1 MGDNRSGNRK
11 QAKVTTDQ
19 QPAIKSPLEKE
30 VERLLDEGYAMSLI
44 AQDTGVDIKKVRA
57 IKAAKLLPT
66 LLAEHEDSDEDGDDT
81 KFDATQAWLGQT
93 TTSRADATL
102 QEDNPADWRGLT
114 EEDLEEAVLD
124 RSGVIE
130 LILSWLNEAGQSH
143 DGRHS
148 IGSALNEAQ
157 IDASKAIRE
166 QGLMTP
172 IRLRRESAL
181 LLHRIALWSLGKP
194 GRGRSSQYRVIK
206 ENQAK
211 RMSQL

>member
-11 QAKVTTDQ
+11 QAKVTADP

-66 LLAEHEDSDEDGDDT
+66 LLAEHEDSEEDCDDT
-81 KFDATQAWLGQT
+81 KLDATQAGPGQT
-93 TTSRADATL
+93 TPSQARPTL

-114 EEDLEEAVLD
+114 EEDLEEEVLD

-130 LILSWLNEAGQSH
+130 LILSWLKEAGQSA
-143 DGRHS
+143 DDRDS

-166 QGLMTP
+166 QGLMPP

-181 LLHRIALWSLGKP
+181 MLHRIALWSLGKR